1 MKIMKIFLLTA
12 LLAVASVTSFAN
24 TRLYKVWTSDGYERT
39 VEISSP
45 ERPVVI
51 KNGSAI
57 IPVYSSNN
65 YLAERAYILVDFIRN
80 GISVTDGNG
89 MAGFLTNVNGQL
101 CLRLDNATIYWSS
114 LVDGAYD
121 VIILP
126 QPR

>member
-1 MKIMKIFLLTA
+1 MKILKTFLLTT

-24 TRLYKVWTSDGYERT
+24 TRFYKVWTSDGYERS

-51 KNGSAI
+51 KNGSAV

-65 YLAERAYILVDFIRN
+65 YLAEGAYIVVDFIRN
-80 GISVTDGNG
+80 GESVTDGNG
-89 MAGFLTNVNGQL
+89 MAGFLTNENGQL
-101 CLRLDNATIYWSS
+101 CLKLHNATIYWSS

-121 VIILP
+121 IIILP